1 MCSHL
6 KYGSSDSP
14 SLKKM
19 EKLVVP
25 NKEERETIKGV
36 IKGVSFLQQMEKE
49 NKE

>member
-6 KYGSSDSP
+6 KYGSSVFA

-19 EKLVVP
+19 EKLAVS
-25 NKEERETIKGV
+25 NKEERET

-49 NKE
+49 NEE